1 MKIKQECTFPP
12 VATTL
17 LGKVR
22 HLLPEVVILLRFF
35 LRELIFECSDISSS
49 IM

>member
-1 MKIKQECTFPP
+1 MKIKQECTFLP

-22 HLLPEVVILLRFF
+22 HSLPEIVILLRFF
-35 LRELIFECSDISSS
+35 LRELIFECSELAPP
-49 IM
+49 